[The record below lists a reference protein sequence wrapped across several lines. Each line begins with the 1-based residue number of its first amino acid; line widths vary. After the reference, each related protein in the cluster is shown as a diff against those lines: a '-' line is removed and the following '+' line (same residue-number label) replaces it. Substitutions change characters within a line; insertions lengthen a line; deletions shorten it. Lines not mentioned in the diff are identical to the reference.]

1 MKKKTVRIVA
11 IILAL
16 ILAGSVIVG
25 ALASVAGAVSQ
36 DEIDE
41 LKNQK
46 EQIEQNSQA
55 IESKIDSLEYE
66 QMSVIAKKEILDEKV
81 NVTNELIN
89 NLTEQIEVYNGLIA
103 DKKVEVEAAQARE
116 DAQYQLYKDR
126 IRAMEEN
133 GTISYFEIVFGATS
147 FADLLSRIDFISE
160 IMNYD
165 EGVYDDYVAAKNET
179 LAAKAAL
186 EEANALQQAARREQE
201 IREAELE
208 DQVAEASALIIEL
221 GENIDAFENER
232 AQLQEEEARLEK
244 EIEDKME
251 ALAQQKAAEEA
262 ARKAAEEA
270 ARNQAANY
278 VSGGMPDGDGVAY
291 GDFIWPSADSRY
303 ITSLFGTRLHPVYHT
318 YKTHNGIDIG
328 ASYGTSILAADGGTV
343 TTSTYSSSYG
353 NYIIVNHGNGT
364 STLYAHMS
372 SRLVSE
378 GQSVSQGQTI
388 GLVGSTGVS
397 TGPHLHFEVYVGG
410 SRVNPLNYFS
420 NYTISPNA

>member
-1 MKKKTVRIVA
+1 
-11 IILAL
+11 
-16 ILAGSVIVG
+16 
-25 ALASVAGAVSQ
+25 
-36 DEIDE
+36 
-41 LKNQK
+41 
-46 EQIEQNSQA
+46 
-55 IESKIDSLEYE
+55 
-66 QMSVIAKKEILDEKV
+66 
-81 NVTNELIN
+81 
-89 NLTEQIEVYNGLIA
+89 
-103 DKKVEVEAAQARE
+103 
-116 DAQYQLYKDR
+116 
-126 IRAMEEN
+126 MEEN

-186 EEANALQQAARREQE
+186 EEANALQQEAKREQE

-262 ARKAAEEA
+262 ARRAAEEA

-303 ITSLFGTRLHPVYHT
+303 ITSLFGTRLHPIYHT

-397 TGPHLHFEVYVGG
+397 TGPHLHFEVYVSG

>member
-186 EEANALQQAARREQE
+186 EEANALQQEAKREQE

-303 ITSLFGTRLHPVYHT
+303 ITSLFGTRLHPIYHT

-397 TGPHLHFEVYVGG
+397 TGPHLHFEVYVSG

>member
-1 MKKKTVRIVA
+1 VA

-36 DEIDE
+36 EEIDE

-66 QMSVIAKKEILDEKV
+66 QMTVIAKKEILDEKV

-165 EGVYDDYVAAKNET
+165 EGVYDDYVKAKNET
-179 LAAKAAL
+179 LAAKASL
-186 EEANALQQAARREQE
+186 EEANALQQAAKREQE
-201 IREAELE
+201 IKEAELE
-208 DQVAEASALIIEL
+208 EQVAEASALIIEL

-262 ARKAAEEA
+262 ARRAAEEA
-270 ARNQAANY
+270 ARNQQSNY

-303 ITSLFGTRLHPVYHT
+303 VTSLFGTRLHPIYHT

-328 ASYGTSILAADGGTV
+328 ASGGSSVLAADGGTV

-353 NYIIVNHGNGT
+353 NYIIINHGNGT
-364 STLYAHMS
+364 STLYAHMIQ
-372 SRLVSE
+372 RLVSE
-378 GQSVSQGQTI
+378 GQSVSQGQVI

-397 TGPHLHFEVYVGG
+397 TGNHLHFEVYVGG

-420 NYTISPNA
+420 NYTISPSA

>member
-1 MKKKTVRIVA
+1 
-11 IILAL
+11 
-16 ILAGSVIVG
+16 VIVG

-81 NVTNELIN
+81 TVTNELIN

-103 DKKVEVEAAQARE
+103 DKKVELEAAQARE

-165 EGVYDDYVAAKNET
+165 EGVYDDYVKAKNET
-179 LAAKAAL
+179 LAAKASL
-186 EEANALQQAARREQE
+186 EEANALQQAAKREQE
-201 IREAELE
+201 IKEAELE
-208 DQVAEASALIIEL
+208 EQVAEASALIIEL

-262 ARKAAEEA
+262 ARRAAEEA
-270 ARNQAANY
+270 ARNQQANY
-278 VSGGMPDGDGVAY
+278 VSGMPDGDGVAY

-303 ITSLFGTRLHPVYHT
+303 ITSLFGTRLHPIYHT

-328 ASYGTSILAADGGTV
+328 ASYGTNIFAADGGTV

-353 NYIIVNHGNGT
+353 NYIIINHGNGT

-378 GQSVSQGQTI
+378 GQSVSQGQVI

>member
-1 MKKKTVRIVA
+1 LKKKTVRVVA

-103 DKKVEVEAAQARE
+103 DKKVELEAAQARE
-116 DAQYQLYKDR
+116 DEQYQLYKDR

-165 EGVYDDYVAAKNET
+165 EGVYDDYVAAKNAT
-179 LAAKAAL
+179 LAAKASL
-186 EEANALQQAARREQE
+186 EEANALQQAAKREQE
-201 IREAELE
+201 IKEAELE
-208 DQVAEASALIIEL
+208 EQVAEASALIIEL
-221 GENIDAFENER
+221 GENIDAYENER

-244 EIEDKME
+244 EIADKME

-270 ARNQAANY
+270 ARNQQSQY

-291 GDFIWPSADSRY
+291 GNFIWPSADSRY
-303 ITSLFGTRLHPVYHT
+303 ITSLFGTRLHPIYHT

-328 ASYGTSILAADGGTV
+328 AAGGSAVLAADGGTV

-353 NYIIVNHGNGT
+353 NYIIINHGNGT
-364 STLYAHMS
+364 STLYAHMVQ
-372 SRLVSE
+372 RLVSE

-397 TGPHLHFEVYVGG
+397 TGNHLHFEVYVGG

>member
-1 MKKKTVRIVA
+1 MNKKTVRVVA

-103 DKKVEVEAAQARE
+103 DKKVELEAAQARE

-165 EGVYDDYVAAKNET
+165 EGVYDDYVKAKNET
-179 LAAKAAL
+179 LAAKASL
-186 EEANALQQAARREQE
+186 EEANALQQAAKREQE
-201 IREAELE
+201 IKEAELE
-208 DQVAEASALIIEL
+208 EQVAEASALIIEL

-262 ARKAAEEA
+262 ARRAAEEA
-270 ARNQAANY
+270 ARNQQANY
-278 VSGGMPDGDGVAY
+278 VSGMPDGDGVAY

-303 ITSLFGTRLHPVYHT
+303 ITSLFGTRLHPIYHT

-353 NYIIVNHGNGT
+353 NYIIINHGNGT

-378 GQSVSQGQTI
+378 GQSVSQGQVI